1 LNIRCEEEDVE
12 MSEEAMELLTK
23 IGMESSLRYAI
34 NLISTST
41 LVATKR
47 GSNTV
52 ETEDVRRVYS
62 LFCDLQR
69 STRYLMEY
77 QNEFM
82 FHENDKEEVDMTD
95 IPLENM

>member
-1 LNIRCEEEDVE
+1 
-12 MSEEAMELLTK
+12 
-23 IGMESSLRYAI
+23 
-34 NLISTST
+34 LISTST

-47 GSNTV
+47 GSNVV

-62 LFCDLQR
+62 LFCDLAR

-82 FHENDKEEVDMTD
+82 FHEIDENKDLDMTD
-95 IPLENM
+95 VP